1 MLPLTLRRA
10 SVLAALALSPC
21 FAAAQTLVAERIGA
35 GAVTSLSADGSTA
48 VGAANGSYE
57 PFRWTAQTG
66 LVKLGRGTVRPLGHR
81 SGTPTVSADG
91 QAVSATILSD
101 DGTMSTPGRW
111 TVAGG
116 WQVLGPMPADAGAMD
131 GEDASAFGMSGDGN
145 TVTGLYWRLGQPG
158 GSAHAMR
165 WTDAGG
171 VQDMGSSG
179 WSSRIDDASA
189 DGSVM
194 VGWDEHPDFGNRR
207 ATVWMNGVRTVLE
220 PSDWPSEASVVNA
233 DGTIVVG
240 HSADP
245 ANRHQISATMW
256 RWQGGTWVKS
266 ILGVIAK
273 RNNGAAYPTGLSDD
287 GSIVVGMARPDASK
301 PTSTG
306 FVWTAAG
313 GIVDA
318 KDWLAA
324 GGVDFGVLNSLITLA
339 AVSADGQVVAAQT
352 FNRRTGATS
361 SHLVRRVPGR

>member
-10 SVLAALALSPC
+10 SVLAALIVPPLLAG
-21 FAAAQTLVAERIGA
+21 AQTLTAERIGA

-48 VGAANGSYE
+48 VGAANRTYE
-57 PFRWTAQTG
+57 PFRWTAGTG
-66 LVKLGRGTVRPLGHR
+66 FVKLGRGTMRPLGHR

-91 QAVSATILSD
+91 QMVSATILSD

-116 WQVLGPMPADAGAMD
+116 WQMLGPMPADSGPMD
-131 GEDASAFGMSGDGN
+131 GEDASAFGMSGDGQV
-145 TVTGLYWRLGQPG
+145 VTGLYWRLGQSG

-165 WTDAGG
+165 WTAAGG
-171 VQDMGSSG
+171 VEDMGSSG

-194 VGWDEHPDFGNRR
+194 VGWDEHPDFGTRR
-207 ATVWMNGVRTVLE
+207 ATVWVNGVRTVLE

-233 DGTIVVG
+233 DGTIIVG

-245 ANRHQISATMW
+245 ANRNQTSATMW

-273 RNNGAAYPTGLSDD
+273 RNNGAAYPTGISDD
-287 GSIVVGMARPDASK
+287 GSIVVGTARPDASK

-306 FVWTAAG
+306 FIWTAATG
-313 GIVDA
+313 LVDA
-318 KDWLAA
+318 KEWLAA
-324 GGVDFGVLNSLITLA
+324 GGVDFGLLNVPYTLSA
-339 AVSADGQVVAAQT
+339 ISADGQVISVLT
-352 FNRRTGATS
+352 YNRKTGATS
-361 SHLVRRVPGR
+361 SHLVRRAP